1 MSFSKSTVSM
11 IMAENLLSCLGAGG
25 AGGAGVIPS
34 CFMPGPRLSFVG
46 EP

>member
-11 IMAENLLSCLGAGG
+11 IMAENLLSCLGAD
-25 AGGAGVIPS
+25 GAGVIPS